1 MGDCFVVCSVHKRVF
16 GWSEGANFIKIC
28 ICAAQYYTNLKLYS
42 SDSYSK
48 VISDVCSKYSG
59 FNQNIGWSTTGTST
73 NSPGVRTLP
82 EHLPSRWCDTPTTMA
97 AAKIK
102 KLLLL
107 CYLIKPI
114 IAYCKLPEWSVVC
127 NSAHRIYGK
136 KTPIIIIN
144 FCCCCLNATFL
155 PLSLKIH
162 IFTLKRFF
170 Y

>member
-1 MGDCFVVCSVHKRVF
+1 MHARTYTHIHTNIYTYTHIHPQTYTHTYTHAHIHTHTHTLHLGMGDCFVVCSVHKRVF

-82 EHLPSRWCDTPTTMA
+82 EHLPSHWCDTPTTMA

-107 CYLIKPI
+107 C
-114 IAYCKLPEWSVVC
+114 
-127 NSAHRIYGK
+127 
-136 KTPIIIIN
+136 
-144 FCCCCLNATFL
+144 
-155 PLSLKIH
+155 
-162 IFTLKRFF
+162 
-170 Y
+170 